1 MRQVRWGVGVLCLSV
16 CLSAGSWAQSVAPM
30 SFFVTSVGLGDGGN
44 LGGLAG
50 ADAHCQKLAAA
61 AGAGDKVWRAYL
73 STQDAQPVHARE
85 RIGSGPWHNA
95 QGVLVA
101 ADVAQLHE
109 ANHINENTALTEK
122 GQTVPSSTHDML
134 TGSDEQGRALV
145 TSAGDRTCQ
154 NWTSNAQGSAMVGH
168 HNLRS
173 NRNGRVSSWNSAHTT
188 YGCTR
193 QVFWS
198 TSGDGLFYC
207 FAQASHTTA
216 AAQE

>member
-1 MRQVRWGVGVLCLSV
+1 MNKRLAVAAASGLLYF
-16 CLSAGSWAQSVAPM
+16 SACAQSELRM
-30 SFFVTSVGLGDGGN
+30 TFFVTSVGLGDGGH
-44 LGGLAG
+44 LGGLSG

-61 AGAGDKVWRAYL
+61 AGAGDKAWRAYL
-73 STQDAQPVHARE
+73 STQGEQPVHARE
-85 RIGSGPWHNA
+85 RIGNGPWHNA

-134 TGSDEQGRALV
+134 TGSDEQGRALA

-173 NRNGRVSSWNSAHTT
+173 NRNGRLSSWNSAHTT

-207 FAQASHTTA
+207 FAQASHTTV